1 MEAIFSGLERLDD
14 EGGRTTPA
22 EGATGAITAGDPVA
36 TGTDII
42 LCDCDYN
49 KQR

>member
-14 EGGRTTPA
+14 EGGTTPD

-42 LCDCDYN
+42 LCDCG
-49 KQR
+49 